1 LPGRS
6 FVALKPGSYRTRQ
19 GRSDARLTSPQS
31 IATVILIRNSC
42 LYIRTRQLTGSILGQ
57 AESTT
62 GKAGL
67 MGLDDALQMG
77 AAGFRT
83 VKDPATRDA
92 LASSLDL
99 MISTGASSFAGE
111 RSKEGRL
118 T

>member
-1 LPGRS
+1 M
-6 FVALKPGSYRTRQ
+6 TDQ
-19 GRSDARLTSPQS
+19 QS

-42 LYIRTRQLTGSILGQ
+42 LYIRTKRLAGSILGQ

-67 MGLDDALQMG
+67 MGLDDAMQMG

-83 VKDPATRDA
+83 VKDPGTRDA

-99 MISTGASSFAGE
+99 MISTGAGSFAGE
-111 RSKEGRL
+111 RSKEGPL